1 MNPADVRF
9 QTLQLLQL
17 ALLGAKLTKTDKD
30 YRVAAILLNVVLND
44 VLFGKLLEIFSEA
57 GSK

>member
-30 YRVAAILLNVVLND
+30 DRVAAILLNVVLND

>member
-30 YRVAAILLNVVLND
+30 DRVAALLLDVILND
-44 VLFGKLLEIFSEA
+44 ELFGKLLEIFSKA